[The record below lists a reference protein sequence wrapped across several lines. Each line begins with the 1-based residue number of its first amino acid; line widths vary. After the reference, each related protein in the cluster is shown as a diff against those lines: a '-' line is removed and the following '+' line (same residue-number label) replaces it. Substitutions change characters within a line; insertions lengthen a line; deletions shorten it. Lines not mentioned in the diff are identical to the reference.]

1 MKKFEDGFLF
11 GAATSAHQTEGNN
24 IHSDY
29 WLMENMK
36 YTDFNEKSGLAVDH
50 YNRYRE
56 DIDLLKKA
64 GLNAYR
70 FSIEWARIEPEEGVF
85 DEKEVEHY
93 RDVLSYMHKKGITP
107 VVTLMHFTSP
117 SWLIKKGGW
126 RSENT
131 PFYFQRYVSF
141 VIEKLGDLIPYV
153 VTLNE
158 ANMGVQ
164 VGSIALRYRKMME
177 RSASNL
183 EGNVQV
189 GMNFNAMME
198 NMKAK
203 AGENLALF
211 GTTDPKTF
219 VSGRTE
225 EEEDVVI
232 SSHIAA
238 RKAIKRIRPE
248 IKVGLSLSL
257 HDIQSLEGGEENAS
271 EEWRKEFSIYLDA
284 IKDDDFVGVQNYAR
298 SLYGKNGLE
307 NPPKGAELTQMG
319 YENYPYALKNVLKR
333 VNREL
338 SEKGM
343 EKTIIVTE
351 NGIAIDDDKIRIA
364 FIEKALQGLQE
375 AIKEGVDVKGYFYW
389 SLLDNFEW
397 QKGFSMTFGLI
408 AVDRSNME
416 RHPKESL
423 YYLGSFAPEEKV

>member
-36 YTDFNEKSGLAVDH
+36 YTEFSEKSGLAVDH
-50 YNRYRE
+50 YNRYKE
-56 DIDLLKKA
+56 DIDILKNA

-93 RDVLSYMHKKGITP
+93 RDVLSYIHEKCITP

-131 PFYFQRYVSF
+131 PFYFQRYVSY

-164 VGSIALRYRKMME
+164 VNSIALRYRKMME
-177 RSASNL
+177 KKASNL

-189 GMNFNAMME
+189 GMNFNSMME
-198 NMKAK
+198 NMRAK
-203 AGENLALF
+203 AGEYVTLF
-211 GTTDPKTF
+211 GTPDPKTF
-219 VSGRTE
+219 VSGRSE

-238 RKAIKRIRPE
+238 REAIKRIRPE

-351 NGIAIDDDKIRIA
+351 NGIAVDDDEIRIA

-375 AIKEGVDVKGYFYW
+375 AIKDGVDVKGYFQW

-423 YYLGSFAPEEKV
+423 YYLGSFAPKEKV

>member
-126 RSENT
+126 RSGNT
-131 PFYFQRYVSF
+131 PFYFQRYVSY

-164 VGSIALRYRKMME
+164 VNSIALRYRKMME
-177 RSASNL
+177 KKASNL

>member
-1 MKKFEDGFLF
+1 MKKFEEGFLL
-11 GAATSAHQTEGNN
+11 GAATAAHQTEGNN

-36 YTDFNEKSGLAVDH
+36 YTEFFEKSGLAVDH
-50 YNRYRE
+50 YNRYKE
-56 DIDLLKKA
+56 DIDMLKNA

-126 RSENT
+126 RGKDT
-131 PFYFQRYVSF
+131 PFYFERYVSF
-141 VIEKLGDLIPYV
+141 VIEKIGDLIPYV

-307 NPPKGAELTQMG
+307 NPPKGAKLTQMG
-319 YENYPYALKNVLKR
+319 YENYPYALKNVIKR
-333 VNREL
+333 VNNEL
-338 SEKGM
+338 SETGM

-408 AVDRSNME
+408 GVDRSNME

-423 YYLGSFAPEEKV
+423 YYLGSFSPEKRT

>member
-36 YTDFNEKSGLAVDH
+36 YTEFNEKSGLAVDH

-85 DEKEVEHY
+85 DEKEIDHY
-93 RDVLSYMHKKGITP
+93 RDVLSYMKEKEITP
-107 VVTLMHFTSP
+107 IVTLMHFTSP
-117 SWLIKKGGW
+117 CWLIKKGGW
-126 RSENT
+126 RGKDT
-131 PFYFQRYVSF
+131 PFYFERYVSF
-141 VIEKLGDLIPYV
+141 VIERIGDLIPYV

-203 AGENLALF
+203 AGEYLTLF
-211 GTTDPKTF
+211 GTPAPKTF
-219 VSGRTE
+219 VSGRSE
-225 EEEDVVI
+225 EEEDIVI

-284 IKDDDFVGVQNYAR
+284 IKDDDFIGVQNYAR

-307 NPPKGAELTQMG
+307 DPPKGAKLTQMG

-333 VNREL
+333 VNSEL

-351 NGIAIDDDKIRIA
+351 NGIAIDDDEIRIA

-408 AVDRSNME
+408 GVDRSNME

-423 YYLGSFAPEEKV
+423 YYLGSFSPEERT

>member
-1 MKKFEDGFLF
+1 MKKFEEGFLL
-11 GAATSAHQTEGNN
+11 GAATASHQTEGNN

-36 YTDFNEKSGLAVDH
+36 YTEFSEKSGLAVDH
-50 YNRYRE
+50 YNRYKE
-56 DIDLLKKA
+56 DIDILKNA

-93 RDVLSYMHKKGITP
+93 RDVLSYIHEKCITP

-131 PFYFQRYVSF
+131 PFYFQRYVSY

-164 VGSIALRYRKMME
+164 VNSIALRYRKMME
-177 RSASNL
+177 KKASNL

-189 GMNFNAMME
+189 GMNFNSMME
-198 NMKAK
+198 NMRAK
-203 AGENLALF
+203 AGEYVTLF
-211 GTTDPKTF
+211 GTPDPKTF
-219 VSGRTE
+219 VSGRSE

-238 RKAIKRIRPE
+238 REAIKRIRPE

-257 HDIQSLEGGEENAS
+257 HDIQSLGGGEDNAN
-271 EEWRKEFSIYLDA
+271 EEWRKEFSIYIDA
-284 IKDDDFVGVQNYAR
+284 IKDDDFLGIQNYAR
-298 SLYGKNGLE
+298 SIYGKDGLE
-307 NPPKGAELTQMG
+307 NPPEGSELTQMG
-319 YENYPYALKNVLKR
+319 YENYPYALGNVLRR
-333 VNREL
+333 VNKEL
-338 SEKGM
+338 GEKGIK
-343 EKTIIVTE
+343 KTLIVTE
-351 NGIAIDDDKIRIA
+351 NGIATDDDEKRRVVIG
-364 FIEKALQGLQE
+364 KALEGLRE
-375 AIKEGVDVKGYFYW
+375 AKDEGIEVKGYFHW

>member
-1 MKKFEDGFLF
+1 MKKFEEGFLL
-11 GAATSAHQTEGNN
+11 GAATAAHQTEGNN

-36 YTDFNEKSGLAVDH
+36 YTEFFEKSGLAVDH

-131 PFYFQRYVSF
+131 PFYFQRYVSY

-284 IKDDDFVGVQNYAR
+284 IKDDDFVGVQNYSR

-307 NPPKGAELTQMG
+307 NPPKGAKLTQMG
-319 YENYPYALKNVLKR
+319 YENYPYALKNVLKK
-333 VNREL
+333 VNSEL

-351 NGIAIDDDKIRIA
+351 NGIAVDDDKIRIA

-375 AIKEGVDVKGYFYW
+375 AIKEGVDVKGYFHW

-408 AVDRSNME
+408 GVDRSNME

-423 YYLGSFAPEEKV
+423 YYLGSFSPEERT

>member
-141 VIEKLGDLIPYV
+141 VIEKIGDLIPYV

-408 AVDRSNME
+408 GVDRSNME

-423 YYLGSFAPEEKV
+423 YYLGSFSPEERT

>member
-1 MKKFEDGFLF
+1 MKKFEEGFLL
-11 GAATSAHQTEGNN
+11 GAATAAHQTEGNN

-36 YTDFNEKSGLAVDH
+36 YTEFSEKSGLAVDH
-50 YNRYRE
+50 YNRYKE
-56 DIDLLKKA
+56 DIDILKNA

-93 RDVLSYMHKKGITP
+93 RDVLSYIHEKCITP

-131 PFYFQRYVSF
+131 PFYFQRYVSY

-164 VGSIALRYRKMME
+164 VNSIALRYRKMME
-177 RSASNL
+177 KKASNL

-189 GMNFNAMME
+189 GMNFNSMME

-203 AGENLALF
+203 AGEYVTLF
-211 GTTDPKTF
+211 GTPDPKTF
-219 VSGRTE
+219 VSGRSE

-238 RKAIKRIRPE
+238 REAIKRIRPE

-257 HDIQSLEGGEENAS
+257 HDIQSLEGGEDNAN
-271 EEWRKEFSIYLDA
+271 EEWRKEFSIYIDA
-284 IKDDDFVGVQNYAR
+284 IKDDDFLGIQNYAR
-298 SLYGKNGLE
+298 SIYGKDGLE
-307 NPPKGAELTQMG
+307 NPPEGSELTQMG
-319 YENYPYALKNVLKR
+319 YENYPYALGNVLRR
-333 VNREL
+333 VNKEL
-338 SEKGM
+338 GEKGIK
-343 EKTIIVTE
+343 KTLIVTE
-351 NGIAIDDDKIRIA
+351 NGIATDDDEKRRVFIGKA
-364 FIEKALQGLQE
+364 FEGLRDS
-375 AIKEGVDVKGYFYW
+375 KDEGVEVKGYFHW

-397 QKGFSMTFGLI
+397 QKGFAMTFGLI

>member
-1 MKKFEDGFLF
+1 MKKFEEGFLL
-11 GAATSAHQTEGNN
+11 GAATAAHQTEGNN

-36 YTDFNEKSGLAVDH
+36 YTEFFEKSGLAVDH
-50 YNRYRE
+50 YNRYKE
-56 DIDLLKKA
+56 DIDMLKNA

-93 RDVLSYMHKKGITP
+93 RDVLSYIHEKCITP

-131 PFYFQRYVSF
+131 PFYFQRYVSY

-164 VGSIALRYRKMME
+164 VNSIALRYRKMME
-177 RSASNL
+177 KKASNL

-189 GMNFNAMME
+189 GMNFNSMME
-198 NMKAK
+198 NMRAK
-203 AGENLALF
+203 AGEYVTLF
-211 GTTDPKTF
+211 GTPDPKTF
-219 VSGRTE
+219 VSGRSE

-238 RKAIKRIRPE
+238 REAIKRIRPE

-257 HDIQSLEGGEENAS
+257 HDIQSLEEGEDNAN

>member
-1 MKKFEDGFLF
+1 MKKFEKGFLL
-11 GAATSAHQTEGNN
+11 GAATAAHQTEGNN

-36 YTDFNEKSGLAVDH
+36 YTEFSEKSGLAVDH
-50 YNRYRE
+50 YNRYKE
-56 DIDLLKKA
+56 DIDILKNA

-93 RDVLSYMHKKGITP
+93 RDVLSYIHEKCITP

-131 PFYFQRYVSF
+131 PFYFQRYVSY

-164 VGSIALRYRKMME
+164 VNSIALRYRKMME
-177 RSASNL
+177 KKASNL

-189 GMNFNAMME
+189 GMNFNSMME

-203 AGENLALF
+203 AGEYVTLF
-211 GTTDPKTF
+211 GTPDPKTF
-219 VSGRTE
+219 VSGRSE

-238 RKAIKRIRPE
+238 REAIKRIRPE

-257 HDIQSLEGGEENAS
+257 HDIQSLEGGEDNAN
-271 EEWRKEFSIYLDA
+271 EEWRKEFSIYIDA
-284 IKDDDFVGVQNYAR
+284 IKDDDFLGIQNYAR
-298 SLYGKNGLE
+298 SIYGKDGLE
-307 NPPKGAELTQMG
+307 NPPEGSELTQMG
-319 YENYPYALKNVLKR
+319 YENYPYALGNVLRR
-333 VNREL
+333 VNKEL
-338 SEKGM
+338 GEKGIK
-343 EKTIIVTE
+343 KTLIVTE
-351 NGIAIDDDKIRIA
+351 NGIATDDDEKRRV
-364 FIEKALQGLQE
+364 FIGKALEGLRD
-375 AIKEGVDVKGYFYW
+375 AKDEGVEVKGYFHW

-397 QKGFSMTFGLI
+397 QKGFAMTFGLI